1 MSPARMAE
9 LERELHQAAAAAQDA
24 WVRERLAAAGN
35 EIARALFG
43 PPQGVYRIEP
53 L

>member
-1 MSPARMAE
+1 MAE
-9 LERELHQAAAAAQDA
+9 LERELHQAAQAAQDP
-24 WVRERLAAAGN
+24 WLREHLAAAGN

-43 PPQGVYRIEP
+43 PPQRVLYVEP